1 MNTVWEYSAEQVLC
15 LLLHLA
21 LRYMPKTAIHIF
33 LFAAA
38 MLLYVQL
45 VDWCRN
51 LAVVNCTE
59 L

>member
-1 MNTVWEYSAEQVLC
+1 MDVREHSAEHVLC
-15 LLLHLA
+15 LLLQLA
-21 LRYMPKTAIHIF
+21 IRYTPNTPIHTF

-51 LAVVNCTE
+51 LAVVNCIE
-59 L
+59 H